1 LAFTITG
8 SFVPIFVKAPII
20 NNMFPLALHNYF
32 EILALITSVVCWPR
46 IKSTNLRWFLPYLSF
61 IVIIEFTGRYI
72 RTVIHKTNT
81 WLYLISIP
89 MEYIFFAIIFYLH
102 FRNKSYKLIAGYF
115 VPLFSIFVVVNILLY
130 QKASAIGIILL
141 TGSFSMMMFSC
152 LYLIDI
158 FRRNEIINLLKYS
171 LFWITI
177 GVLLFNA
184 GEFMYDL
191 FFKTLRL
198 NKLDRTAKLF
208 SDINNKLI
216 LVLYTCISI
225 GLIWTKK
232 ETYRKTFD
240 Q

>member
-1 LAFTITG
+1 MAFTTTG

-20 NNMFPLALHNYF
+20 TDMFPLALHNYF
-32 EILALITSVVCWPR
+32 EILALITSVVCWAR

-61 IVIIEFTGRYI
+61 IVMVELTGRYI
-72 RTVIHKTNT
+72 RLVMHKTNT

-89 MEYIFFAIIFYLH
+89 IEYIFFAVIFYLH
-102 FRNKSYKLIAGYF
+102 FKNKSYKRVAGYF
-115 VPLFSIFVVVNILLY
+115 VPLFSIFCIVNILLY

-141 TGSFSMMMFSC
+141 AGSFSMMMLSC
-152 LYLIDI
+152 FYLIDI
-158 FRRNEIINLLKYS
+158 FQRNEIINLLKYGM
-171 LFWITI
+171 FWITV

-216 LVLYTCISI
+216 LVLYICISI

-232 ETYRKTFD
+232 EKYRKTFD